1 MANRN
6 IATTGA
12 IDTSPESANW
22 AVFNPKPAARQAVTG
37 NRKRAISGDTRRLAI
52 ATIMPRIVI
61 RPQMASMLSD
71 RWCSPFANSASIES
85 CVSICT
91 LHKSEAYNLDF
102 R

>member
-37 NRKRAISGDTRRLAI
+37 NRKSATSGDTRRLAI

-71 RWCSPFANSASIES
+71 R
-85 CVSICT
+85 
-91 LHKSEAYNLDF
+91 
-102 R
+102 